1 MAITISGELCLGCG
15 SCIEVCS
22 TGALELNGQA
32 VINEDDCIECKS
44 CLDMCPV
51 EAIAFNA

>member
-1 MAITISGELCLGCG
+1 MAITINGELCLGCG
-15 SCIEVCS
+15 CCIEVCS